1 MSYRALLLLLLLLL
15 PALGQDEG
23 EIFEDDEEEIEQEEG
38 REEEHGGE
46 ELRCTCRDGNASY
59 QSLGSPKRP
68 PGDPAWCPVARR
80 GLTCKP
86 WKIPRGLGEG
96 YRAANM
102 SSFLLRHAVSW
113 QIQCSLCA
121 KPKKKKQGLREE
133 HMDAVAAAASQKK
146 IGGKRIEVAISPRY
160 VFVTDI
166 PRLKLITEGGGIRV
180 ATQHELLHLFLQR
193 AETAREE
200 WARVFGPTGGG
211 RSMMVLV
218 WSEGTRMKFSQV
230 HFGNPKT
237 NLLYGGGSGKLV
249 DGRAGNGFILS
260 GRDDDQLHFNSRHMI
275 GHLCISTYH
284 VSGVHGKHLP
294 QWIFRG
300 AAHWLSKLH
309 PRGKDHAYFCSY
321 EDVTVSGSQS
331 RWHAKAKKIALRGP
345 QRDPVERMLQASTA
359 KQMNYYL
366 HVRAW
371 SWFDVFTRE
380 DRAPFVSFIRLLRE
394 AQEPRVAAKQAFG
407 QAPEYVDDRWRE
419 FVLEKRGSAAATNR
433 EKRKEV
439 DIEEAGSRELRDI
452 AREADPQLLASKIR
466 GLERPQN
473 IKTARLLVSMIDSRK
488 TVRVRE
494 VIPLVLSRTTDE
506 EVLAYL
512 RGKGYEK
519 AGRIGKA
526 TLCRTFGELK
536 QAEAVPLLRGAL
548 SDSFW
553 LTRANAARALAQIG
567 DRESIPKLAQMAA
580 GESKAK
586 VRMAAMD
593 ALAVF
598 GRSVEET
605 IPLWERNLMHRNW
618 QVKVATCDA
627 FRGIGSAKAVDALIG
642 RIDSE
647 GGRVHD
653 AIKTALK
660 DLTGMDQDWNREQ
673 WRKWWNKVKGLDE
686 LRERMREELKKK
698 GQSESRKPG
707 DKRTYAKKKEPTY
720 YGIKVYARAVG
731 YVLDVSK
738 SMEQG
743 FRVSKGWQERLGRT
757 YAATTR
763 MGVCKEELAQAIA
776 ELDPRT
782 RLNVVFFNHRVRRWK
797 PTPVPAGSMGDSAIG
812 AIKAVNPDGQTNY
825 YDALRSILGMEEDGS
840 DWRSTFADTP
850 DTLFFLTDGRA
861 TDGDI
866 TYSDEL
872 LAWFGEQNR
881 FARLRVHVI
890 AMGTTS
896 VDIKFLRSFAEDN
909 DGTFLHLTGEY

>member
-1 MSYRALLLLLLLLL
+1 LARHALLFLLFLLL

-23 EIFEDDEEEIEQEEG
+23 EVIGGEDEEEEAAAQEES
-38 REEEHGGE
+38 GE
-46 ELRCTCRDGNASY
+46 EASSCTCRDGNASY
-59 QSLGSPKRP
+59 RSLGSPRRA
-68 PGDPAWCPVARR
+68 PGDPPWCPVARR
-80 GLTCKP
+80 DLPCKA
-86 WKIPRGLGEG
+86 WKAPKGLGEG
-96 YRAANM
+96 YRAASM
-102 SSFLLRHAVSW
+102 RSFLLRHAVSW
-113 QIQCSLCA
+113 QIECSLCA
-121 KPKKKKQGLREE
+121 KPKNKKKGLRPE
-133 HMDAVAAAASQKK
+133 HADAVVAAQSQKK
-146 IGGKRIEVAISPRY
+146 IGGKRIEVAMSPHY
-160 VFVTDI
+160 VFITDI
-166 PRLKLITEGGGIRV
+166 PRLKIITGGGGIRM
-180 ATQHELLHLFLQR
+180 ANHHELLHLYLQR
-193 AETAREE
+193 AETALEE
-200 WARVFGPTGGG
+200 WSRVFGPPRGG
-211 RSMMVLV
+211 RSMIVLV

-230 HFGNPKT
+230 AFGNPKT

-249 DGRAGNGFILS
+249 GGRAGNGFCLA
-260 GRDDDQLHFNSRHMI
+260 GRDDDKLHFNCRHMI

-284 VSGVHGKHLP
+284 SSGVHGKHLP

-309 PRGKDHAYFCSY
+309 PRARDHAYFCSH
-321 EDVTVSGSQS
+321 EDVTVGGSQS
-331 RWHAKAKKIALRGP
+331 RWNAKAKKIASRGP

-359 KQMNYYL
+359 KQANYYM

-380 DRAPFVSFIRLLRE
+380 DRKPFVSFIRLIRE
-394 AQEPRVAAKQAFG
+394 AQEPRVAAKTAFG

-419 FVLEKRGSAAATNR
+419 FVLKKRGSAAATNR

-452 AREADPQLLASKIR
+452 AREIDPQLLASKIR

-473 IKTARLLVSMIDSRK
+473 IRTARLLVSMVDSRRS
-488 TVRVRE
+488 VRVRE
-494 VIPLVLSRTTDE
+494 VIALVLSRAQNAD
-506 EVLAYL
+506 VLTYL
-512 RGKGYEK
+512 REKGYAK

-536 QAEAVPLLRGAL
+536 QGEAVPLLRGAL
-548 SDSFW
+548 TDPFW
-553 LTRANAARALAQIG
+553 LTRANAARALALIG
-567 DRESIPKLAQMAA
+567 DRESIPTLAQMAA
-580 GESKAK
+580 GESRAK

-593 ALAVF
+593 ALALF
-598 GRSVEET
+598 GSAAEET
-605 IPLWERNLMHRNW
+605 VPAWERNLMHRNW

-627 FRGIGSAKAVDALIG
+627 FRGIGSTKAVDALIG

-653 AIKTALK
+653 AIKTALE

-673 WRKWWNKVKGLDE
+673 WRKWWNKVKDLDD
-686 LRERMREELKKK
+686 LRKQMKEELKKK
-698 GQSESRKPG
+698 GQSSSRPTDG
-707 DKRTYAKKKEPTY
+707 RRYAKRKAPTY

-743 FRVSKGWQERLGRT
+743 FRVSKTWEERLGRKYT
-757 YAATTR
+757 ATTR
-763 MGVCKEELAQAIA
+763 MGVCKQELAHAIKD
-776 ELDPRT
+776 LDPRT

-797 PTPVPAGSMGDSAIG
+797 PTPVPSGAMGDNAIG

-825 YDALRSILGMEEDGS
+825 YDALRSILGMEEAGT

-850 DTLFFLTDGRA
+850 DTLFFLTDGKA

-872 LAWFGEQNR
+872 LAWFSEQNR

-896 VDIKFLRSFAEDN
+896 VDVPFLRAFAKDN
-909 DGTFLHLTGEY
+909 DGTFLHLTGDY

>member
-1 MSYRALLLLLLLLL
+1 MARHAFLFLLLLLL

-23 EIFEDDEEEIEQEEG
+23 EVIGGEDEEETTGQEESG
-38 REEEHGGE
+38 EEES
-46 ELRCTCRDGNASY
+46 RCTCRDGNASY
-59 QSLGSPKRP
+59 RSLGSPRRP
-68 PGDPAWCPVARR
+68 PGDPPWCPVARR
-80 GLTCKP
+80 DLSCKL
-86 WKIPRGLGEG
+86 WKAPKGLGEG

-102 SSFLLRHAVSW
+102 RSFLLRHAVSW
-113 QIQCSLCA
+113 QIECSLCA
-121 KPKKKKQGLREE
+121 QPKDKKKALRPE
-133 HMDAVAAAASQKK
+133 HADAAAAARSQKK
-146 IGGKRIEVAISPRY
+146 IGGKRIEVAMSPYY

-166 PRLKLITEGGGIRV
+166 PRLKIITDGGGIRM
-180 ATQHELLHLFLQR
+180 ATHHELLHLYLQR

-200 WARVFGPTGGG
+200 WTRVFGPPRGG
-211 RSMMVLV
+211 RSMIVLV
-218 WSEGTRMKFSQV
+218 WSEGTRMKF
-230 HFGNPKT
+230 GR
-237 NLLYGGGSGKLV
+237 LV
-249 DGRAGNGFILS
+249 GGRAGNGFCLS
-260 GRDDDQLHFNSRHMI
+260 GRDDDKLHFNSRHMI

-284 VSGVHGKHLP
+284 SSGLHGKHLP

-309 PRGKDHAYFCSY
+309 PRARDHAYFCSH

-331 RWHAKAKKIALRGP
+331 RWHAKARKIASRGP
-345 QRDPVERMLQASTA
+345 QRDPVERMLQASTT

-380 DRAPFVSFIRLLRE
+380 DRKPFVSFIRLIRE
-394 AQEPRVAAKQAFG
+394 AQEPRVAAKEAFG

-419 FVLEKRGSAAATNR
+419 FVLKKRGGAAATSR

-452 AREADPQLLASKIR
+452 AREADSQLLASKIR

-473 IKTARLLVSMIDSRK
+473 IKTARLLVSMVDARSS
-488 TVRVRE
+488 VRVRE
-494 VIPLVLSRTTDE
+494 VIALVLGRTYDA

-512 RGKGYEK
+512 RGKGYAK

-526 TLCRTFGELK
+526 TLCRTFGEVK
-536 QAEAVPLLRGAL
+536 QGEAVPLLREAL

-553 LTRANAARALAQIG
+553 LTRANAARALALIG
-567 DRESIPKLAQMAA
+567 DRESIPTLAQMAA
-580 GESKAK
+580 GESRAK

-593 ALAVF
+593 ALAMF
-598 GRSVEET
+598 GKGAEET
-605 IPLWERNLMHRNW
+605 LPAWERNLMHRNW

-653 AIKTALK
+653 AIKTALE
-660 DLTGMDQDWNREQ
+660 DLTGMDKDWNREQ
-673 WRKWWNKVKGLDE
+673 WRKWWNKVKDLDE
-686 LRERMREELKKK
+686 LRERMKEELKKK
-698 GQSESRKPG
+698 KDQPE
-707 DKRTYAKKKEPTY
+707 KRQPTDGRRYAKKKEPTY
-720 YGIKVYARAVG
+720 YGIRVYARAVG

-743 FRVSKGWQERLGRT
+743 FRVSKTWEERLGRKYT
-757 YAATTR
+757 ATTR
-763 MGVCKEELAQAIA
+763 MGVCKQELAQAIK

-782 RLNVVFFNHRVRRWK
+782 RLNVVFFNHRVRKWK
-797 PTPVPAGSMGDSAIG
+797 PTPVPSGSMGDSAIG
-812 AIKAVNPDGQTNY
+812 SIKAVNPDGQTNY
-825 YDALRSILGMEEDGS
+825 YDALRSILGMEEAGS

-850 DTLFFLTDGRA
+850 DTLFFLTDGKA

-872 LAWFGEQNR
+872 LAWFSEQNR

-896 VDIKFLRSFAEDN
+896 VDTKFLRAFAEDN
-909 DGTFLHLTGEY
+909 DGIFLHLTGQY

>member
-1 MSYRALLLLLLLLL
+1 LARRAFLFLLLLLL
-15 PALGQDEG
+15 PALAQEDG
-23 EIFEDDEEEIEQEEG
+23 EEAAA
-38 REEEHGGE
+38 GGE
-46 ELRCTCRDGNASY
+46 EESRCTCQDENASY
-59 QSLGSPKRP
+59 QSLGAPVRS

-80 GLTCKP
+80 GLACKP
-86 WKIPRGLGEG
+86 WKAPKGLGEG
-96 YRAANM
+96 YRAANLR
-102 SSFLLRHAVSW
+102 SFLLRHAVSW

-121 KPKKKKQGLREE
+121 RKKGKNKGLRPE
-133 HMDAVAAAASQKK
+133 HADAVAAAQSQKK
-146 IGGKRIEVAISPRY
+146 VGGKRIEVAMSPHY
-160 VFVTDI
+160 VVVTDI
-166 PRLKLITEGGGIRV
+166 PRLKIITDGGGIRM
-180 ATQHELLHLFLQR
+180 ATHHELLHLYVQR
-193 AETAREE
+193 AETALEE
-200 WARVFGPTGGG
+200 WTRVFGPPRGG
-211 RSMMVLV
+211 RSMIVLV

-249 DGRAGNGFILS
+249 DGRAGNGFCLA
-260 GRDDDQLHFNSRHMI
+260 GRDDDKLHFNTRHMI

-284 VSGVHGKHLP
+284 SSGVHGKHLP

-309 PRGKDHAYFCSY
+309 PRGRDHAYFCSY
-321 EDVTVSGSQS
+321 EDVKVSGSQS
-331 RWHAKAKKIALRGP
+331 RWHTKAKKIASRGP
-345 QRDPVERMLQASTA
+345 QRDPVEGMLQASTA

-371 SWFDVFTRE
+371 SWFDIFTRE
-380 DRAPFVSFIRLLRE
+380 DREPFVKFIRMIRE
-394 AQEPRVAAKQAFG
+394 AKEPRAAAKAAFG

-419 FVLEKRGSAAATNR
+419 RVLGKRGKAAATSR
-433 EKRKEV
+433 EKRKEI
-439 DIEEAGSRELRDI
+439 DIDEAGSRELRDI
-452 AREADPQLLASKIR
+452 AREADPGLLASKIR

-473 IKTARLLVSMIDSRK
+473 IKTARLLVSMVDARSS
-488 TVRVRE
+488 VRVRE
-494 VIPLVLSRTTDE
+494 VIALVLGRTQDA

-512 RGKGYEK
+512 RGKGYER

-536 QAEAVPLLRGAL
+536 QGEAVPLLREAL
-548 SDSFW
+548 SDSSW

-567 DRESIPKLAQMAA
+567 DRESIPKLGQMAA
-580 GESKAK
+580 GGSKAK

-593 ALAVF
+593 ALAMF
-598 GRSVEET
+598 GKGAEET

-627 FRGIGSAKAVDALIG
+627 FRGIGSPKAVDALIG

-653 AIKTALK
+653 SIKTAIK

-673 WRKWWNKVKGLDE
+673 WRKWWNKVKDLDE
-686 LRERMREELKKK
+686 LRERMKEELRKKK
-698 GQSESRKPG
+698 DRPEQRGPT
-707 DKRTYAKKKEPTY
+707 DKRRYAKKKEPTY

-743 FRVSKGWQERLGRT
+743 FRVSKAWEERLGRK
-757 YAATTR
+757 YSATTR
-763 MGVCKEELAQAIA
+763 MGVCKQELAQAIKD
-776 ELDPRT
+776 LDPRT
-782 RLNVVFFNHRVRRWK
+782 RLNVVFFNHRVRKWK
-797 PTPVPAGSMGDSAIG
+797 PAPVPSGAMGDSAIG

-825 YDALRSILGMEEDGS
+825 YDALRSILGMENAGS

-861 TDGDI
+861 TDGEI

-872 LAWFGEQNR
+872 LGWFSEQNR

-896 VDIKFLRSFAEDN
+896 VDTKFLRSFSEDN
-909 DGTFLHLTGEY
+909 DGIYLHLTGDY